1 MMCGGHSQPR
11 AAEQNEIDM
20 IMSLKEAIEEKTGQ
34 NYQQFEVSY
43 LTSQVVS
50 GTNFW
55 VKIKT
60 D

>member
-34 NYQQFEVSY
+34 NY
-43 LTSQVVS
+43 
-50 GTNFW
+50 
-55 VKIKT
+55 
-60 D
+60 